1 MTDDQLFL
9 ANARLVLADEVIEG
23 AWIVAA
29 NGVISEFGRSRP
41 PARAEDMAGDLV
53 IPGLVELHTDH
64 IEAHY
69 MPRPKVRWDPVSAGG
84 CLNGHRARFGITA
97 GVGLLRVWGAGRAHE
112 GGGGGRVV
120 APASHGT

>member
-1 MTDDQLFL
+1 MTDDRLLL

-29 NGVISEFGRSRP
+29 NGVISEFGRGRP

-69 MPRPKVRWDPVSAGG
+69 MPRPKVHWDPLSAVVWYDGQLPGCGTTTLLELLGVWRQGG
-84 CLNGHRARFGITA
+84 PGQ
-97 GVGLLRVWGAGRAHE
+97 
-112 GGGGGRVV
+112 GGGR
-120 APASHGT
+120 

>member
-1 MTDDQLFL
+1 MTDDQLLL

-23 AWIVAA
+23 GWIVVA
-29 NGVISEFGRSRP
+29 NGIISEFGRSRP

-69 MPRPKVRWDPVSAGG
+69 MPRPKVHWDPLSAGG
-84 CLNGHRARFGITA
+84 FLCGHPPPFGA
-97 GVGLLRVWGAGRAHE
+97 SPPPGLLRRF
-112 GGGGGRVV
+112 
-120 APASHGT
+120 

>member
-41 PARAEDMAGDLV
+41 PGRAEDMAGDLV

-69 MPRPKVRWDPVSAGG
+69 MPRPKVHWDPVSAGG
-84 CLNGHRARFGITA
+84 ASYGQPAVFGIPT
-97 GVGLLRVWGAGRAHE
+97 GLDPPRRWRGGGADE
-112 GGGGGRVV
+112 GGRGAALARR
-120 APASHGT
+120 PP

>member
-1 MTDDQLFL
+1 MTDDQLLL

-29 NGVISEFGRSRP
+29 NGVISEFGRGRP

-69 MPRPKVRWDPVSAGG
+69 MPRPKVHWDPLSAVGSYDRPL
-84 CLNGHRARFGITA
+84 CRCRITTLL
-97 GVGLLRVWGAGRAHE
+97 GLLRVLREGR
-112 GGGGGRVV
+112 GGEVRRRGRVL
-120 APASHGT
+120 ADP

>member
-1 MTDDQLFL
+1 MTDDRLLL

-29 NGVISEFGRSRP
+29 NGVISEFGGGRP

-69 MPRPKVRWDPVSAGG
+69 IPRPKVHWDPVSAGG
-84 CLNGHRARFGITA
+84 VFYGPPPPLGPPP
-97 GVGLLRVWGAGRAHE
+97 GVGFLRGW
-112 GGGGGRVV
+112 GGGGGR
-120 APASHGT
+120 GGGGGGG

>member
-1 MTDDQLFL
+1 MTDYLAL

-23 AWIVAA
+23 GWIVAA
-29 NGVISEFGRSRP
+29 NGVIAEFGRGRP

-69 MPRPKVRWDPVSAGG
+69 MPRPKVHWDPVSAVVSYYRRVAV
-84 CLNGHRARFGITA
+84 CLTSTPLRSPPVRRARG
-97 GVGLLRVWGAGRAHE
+97 GAA
-112 GGGGGRVV
+112 
-120 APASHGT
+120 